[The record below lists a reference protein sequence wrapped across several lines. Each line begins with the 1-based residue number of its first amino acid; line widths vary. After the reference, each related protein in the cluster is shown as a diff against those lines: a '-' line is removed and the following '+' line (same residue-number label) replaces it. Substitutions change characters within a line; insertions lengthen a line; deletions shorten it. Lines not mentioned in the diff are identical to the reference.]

1 MTPVKHNNLDRIV
14 YLTSGAAAMYCG
26 SCLHD
31 NTLSRALNAAGVET
45 LLVPTYTPIR
55 TDEEDVS
62 IDQVFFGGINV
73 YLQQKIPLFRYI
85 PKFVDRILD
94 APWLI
99 RRATSRGI
107 AIHPQALGALTVSML
122 KGTDGNQRKEVKRLT
137 NWLVNDIKPSV
148 VILSNLLI
156 GGCITSIRQHDI
168 PVLVTLQGDDI
179 FLQDLIE
186 PYKSQTLK
194 LMRDL
199 AKQVDGFIVH
209 SKFYQDVVSDLFEIP
224 VSKIQVVPLGL
235 DLTALPDPQPRDT
248 SKPRT
253 IGYLAR
259 MSKEKGLHVL
269 VDAFIQLKKL
279 ANTEDIQLLLAGW
292 RGATNQEYAAA
303 EFAKLDAAGLENY
316 YEDLGTVDRA
326 QKQQLLNNIDLFCVP
341 TVYQEPKGLFA
352 LEAMATGIPVVLPE
366 HGVFPEMLT
375 DLEGGVLFEPGNTTA
390 LAQLLHGLLEN
401 PTNLA
406 EYARLGRKNT
416 SARRD
421 ASSMALNTITAI
433 DKLLDLSMCRK

>member
-1 MTPVKHNNLDRIV
+1 MTPVEHNNLDRIA
-14 YLTSGAAAMYCG
+14 YLTSGAATMYCG

-73 YLQQKIPLFRYI
+73 YLQQKIPLFRHI
-85 PKFVDRILD
+85 PKFIDRILD

-99 RRATSRGI
+99 KRATSRGI
-107 AIHPQALGALTVSML
+107 ASRPQALGALTVSML

-168 PVLVTLQGDDI
+168 PVLVTLQGDDV

-209 SKFYQDVVSDLFEIP
+209 SKFYQNVVSDLFEIP
-224 VSKIQVVPLGL
+224 ISKIQVVPLGL

-269 VDAFIQLKKL
+269 ADAFIQLKNRP
-279 ANTEDIQLLLAGW
+279 NTEDIQLLLAGW
-292 RGATNQEYAAA
+292 RGTTNQEYAAA
-303 EFAKLDAAGLENY
+303 ELAKLDAAGLEND
-316 YEDLGTVDRA
+316 YEDLGTVDRT
-326 QKQQLLNNIDLFCVP
+326 QKQRMLHNIDLLCVP

-352 LEAMATGIPVVLPE
+352 LEAMAAGVPVVLPE

-375 DLEGGVLFEPGNTTA
+375 DLEGGILFEPGNTTA
-390 LAQLLHGLLEN
+390 LAQLLHGLLED
-401 PTNLA
+401 PTSLV
-406 EYARLGRKNT
+406 EYGSLGRKNI

-421 ASSMALNTITAI
+421 ANSMASNTITAI
-433 DKLLDLSMCRK
+433 DKLLD